1 MCNKIRKKAG
11 MKTAFLKA
19 EKTQKLSF
27 KINIKS
33 ENQLMI
39 SPNLIIVFLEDLTAC
54 RTASSEII
62 KNR

>member
-1 MCNKIRKKAG
+1 MCNKIKNKAG
-11 MKTAFLKA
+11 MKTAFLKV
-19 EKTQKLSF
+19 EKTQKFSI

-54 RTASSEII
+54 ITASSEII

>member
-1 MCNKIRKKAG
+1 
-11 MKTAFLKA
+11 MKTAFLKV
-19 EKTQKLSF
+19 EKTQKFSI

-54 RTASSEII
+54 ITASSEII